1 MQFNHDNMN
10 GVRLA
15 EELVNMLDTDYW
27 EMGALEELLAR
38 FFVRQAELD
47 AAAEQGLRSWAG
59 MLRSVFTAES
69 EDVRCAVVNT
79 LLDQGVRRVFLTAHD
94 GMLPHMHFADPQ
106 DSVVERVRGMTA
118 GGLAIFITEAGGA
131 RLGACACRLPAGLR
145 RHQPRG
151 PPRVLLRAVRQ
162 HGRGPPLPRPPGHA
176 TPCRLTLR
184 VLPPIPSQVRMPAR
198 QVRVRRMDQSSRA

>member
-106 DSVVERVRGMTA
+106 DSVVERVWGMTA

-131 RLGACACRLPAGLR
+131 RLGACARAGCRRVFADTSRGGR
-145 RHQPRG
+145 RAYCSARCGNTDAVHRYRDRRGSPPRG
-151 PPRVLLRAVRQ
+151 
-162 HGRGPPLPRPPGHA
+162 
-176 TPCRLTLR
+176 
-184 VLPPIPSQVRMPAR
+184 
-198 QVRVRRMDQSSRA
+198 D